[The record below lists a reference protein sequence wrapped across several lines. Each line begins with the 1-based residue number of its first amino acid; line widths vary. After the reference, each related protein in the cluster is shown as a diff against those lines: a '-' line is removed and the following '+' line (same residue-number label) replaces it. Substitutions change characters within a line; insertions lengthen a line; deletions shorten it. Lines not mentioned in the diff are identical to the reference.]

1 VRRFVILLAAC
12 ATTPTHGEPAKPDPL
27 DAYLAPLVRAGEMS
41 GVVLIRHG
49 DRAVVH
55 SYGMASREHAVANTR
70 DTRFLIGSISKQFT
84 AAAILLLEQQ
94 GKLALTDHLA
104 KFIPDFPSGADITL
118 LQMLQH
124 RSGISR
130 DMTSEADYAVGH
142 SLDELADIIKKQP
155 LSFPPGTK
163 DGYSNNA
170 YKLLA
175 YIVEKVS
182 GEPFG
187 EFLHRAVFEPLGMT
201 STGELEPI
209 TLVPRL
215 AEGYAPGFGSE
226 GFGPSPIL
234 AISNARGAASLYSTV
249 DDLDRW
255 SSELVAKQP
264 KLTIRDK
271 MLTGDG
277 IGIGVGT
284 RDGKRVFEHD
294 GVYQGYTGFFER
306 YPDQDISII
315 YLGNTETAPT
325 VTPLQRALE
334 AIAFGQSPAPFQPHA
349 RGTAVPIE
357 AQADYLG
364 VYQFFPGFS
373 VTVKRVAGQLALGSA
388 EGAYPL
394 EWQSRDS
401 LFFRLKYADVVM
413 VRGPDGKVTGMT
425 WHEQDNTYPAKRVQ

>member
-1 VRRFVILLAAC
+1 
-12 ATTPTHGEPAKPDPL
+12 
-27 DAYLAPLVRAGEMS
+27 
-41 GVVLIRHG
+41 
-49 DRAVVH
+49 
-55 SYGMASREHAVANTR
+55 
-70 DTRFLIGSISKQFT
+70 
-84 AAAILLLEQQ
+84 
-94 GKLALTDHLA
+94 
-104 KFIPDFPSGADITL
+104 
-118 LQMLQH
+118 
-124 RSGISR
+124 
-130 DMTSEADYAVGH
+130 
-142 SLDELADIIKKQP
+142 
-155 LSFPPGTK
+155 
-163 DGYSNNA
+163 
-170 YKLLA
+170 
-175 YIVEKVS
+175 
-182 GEPFG
+182 
-187 EFLHRAVFEPLGMT
+187 
-201 STGELEPI
+201 
-209 TLVPRL
+209 
-215 AEGYAPGFGSE
+215 
-226 GFGPSPIL
+226 
-234 AISNARGAASLYSTV
+234 
-249 DDLDRW
+249 
-255 SSELVAKQP
+255 
-264 KLTIRDK
+264 